1 MKLETTTMSRRI
13 ASALIDSLIVAA
25 ITAILFLIV
34 YFFVLHNIWIA
45 LLFLFM
51 IHIIYYTVF
60 LGCKLHAT
68 AGMLFMKIY
77 CASVDGSSI
86 GFARAFFRS
95 ICSFI
100 SCAFLAFG
108 LILGFADKHNMTVYD
123 YASSSTLFNKKKRNT
138 ELSGEP
144 VIIGKGRSFNNDV
157 FSVPSGGILL
167 GRDPSS
173 CQIVFSSKEPAVS
186 RIHCSIRFN
195 RQTGSFLVQDLGSS
209 FGTFFS
215 NDKEIKRNQIAM
227 LLPGDSFYLGSKTNM
242 FEVSITNKTK
252 NI

>member
-13 ASALIDSLIVAA
+13 ASAVIDSLIVAA

-34 YFFVLHNIWIA
+34 YFFVLQNLWIA
-45 LLFLFM
+45 PLFLFV
-51 IHIIYYTVF
+51 IHTIYYTAF
-60 LGCKLHAT
+60 LGCKFHAT
-68 AGMLFMKIY
+68 IGMLFMRIY
-77 CASVDGSSI
+77 CASVDGSTI
-86 GFARAFFRS
+86 GFTRALFRS

-100 SCAFLAFG
+100 SCALFAFG

-123 YASSSTLFNKKKRNT
+123 YAPSSALFNKQKRNT
-138 ELSGEP
+138 QLSGEP
-144 VIIGKGRSFNNDV
+144 VIIGKGSSFNNVV

-167 GRDPSS
+167 GRDPVS

-186 RIHCSIRFN
+186 RIHCSVRFN
-195 RQTGSFLVQDLGSS
+195 RQTESFLVQDSGSS

-215 NDKEIKRNQIAM
+215 NGKEIKRNQIAM
-227 LLPGDSFYLGSKTNM
+227 LLPGDSFYLGSKKNM
-242 FEVSITNKTK
+242 FQVCIRDKEK